1 LYALL
6 AAFAKG
12 LRKSEIKLFFMFKNY
27 LTVALR
33 NFSRNKIFSFINIIG
48 LGIGISA
55 SLVIYLIVSFDF
67 SFEKFENN
75 SDRIYRVVSDM
86 KFPDND
92 FKSSGVPLPLIPV
105 AEKEMTGVEL
115 FAPFSKAGDI
125 NISISLPGVSKP
137 ELYKNQ
143 KDIIYADN
151 NYFKLLPYQ
160 WLAGSKQN
168 ALSEANATVLTESRA
183 KIYFPYNDVSK
194 VIGKVITYND
204 TVKTTVTGV
213 VKDLKQTTD
222 FTFKEFISYK
232 TLPQAQFTDALNWG
246 GVSSSDQFFVKL
258 NPGTTPATVQ
268 KQVQQLFNK
277 NQKSTYL
284 KTVFSL
290 QPLSDIH
297 FNSDY
302 DNFNQRLAHL
312 PTLYGLLAV
321 AAILLLL
328 GCINFIN
335 LTTAQ
340 AVQRAK
346 EIGIRK
352 TLGSTK
358 RQLIFQFLSET
369 FLLTLIATILSI
381 ILVPFIIKLF
391 ADFIPAEINA
401 AMLSQTN
408 VLIFILLL
416 LLTVSILSGFY
427 PAIILSKYNPVHV
440 LKNKAAGS
448 SSTRRVWIRKSL
460 TVTQFV
466 FAQAF
471 IIATIIVSQQINYA
485 LTKDLGFKKEGI
497 ITVETPINYAEL
509 GNKAAVAKSMQTR
522 EVLLHNLQAM
532 PGIDK
537 VCLASSPP
545 ASSGTGMQTIKFN
558 NGKKEI
564 ETTVE
569 IKRADEPYFDLY
581 NMELVAGRFPK
592 KSDSLTEYVINESY
606 ARFIGF
612 SNPADAVGQFIEND
626 KGGIPIVGVLRDF
639 NSRPLNEPIKPLVFS
654 SLYPVQSQL
663 HIALKREI
671 STGEWKRTI
680 AQIEK
685 AYKAIYPGEDFSYS
699 FFDESIAKFYESEQH
714 TSTLLSWA
722 TGLAIIISCLGLLGL
737 VIYTTNQRT
746 KEIGVRKVLGASIM
760 QIVHLL
766 SKDFLKLV
774 ILAFV
779 IAAPIVWWAM
789 NKWFE
794 NFAYHTQI
802 SVWIFAGAGLLMI
815 LIAAITLGFQTMKA
829 ANANPVKS
837 LRSE

>member
-1 LYALL
+1 
-6 AAFAKG
+6 
-12 LRKSEIKLFFMFKNY
+12 MFKNY

-33 NFSRNKIFSFINIIG
+33 NFRRNKVFSSINIIG
-48 LGIGISA
+48 LAIGISA
-55 SLVIYLIVSFDF
+55 ALVIYLIVSYDF
-67 SFEKFENN
+67 SFDKFENN
-75 SDRIYRVVSDM
+75 NDRIYRVVSNM
-86 KFPDND
+86 KLPDND

-105 AEKEMTGVEL
+105 AQKEITGVEL
-115 FAPFSKAGDI
+115 FVPFSRAGDI
-125 NISISLPGVSKP
+125 NISINLPGVSKP
-137 ELYKNQ
+137 VFYKNQ
-143 KDIIYADN
+143 KNIIYADN

-160 WLAGSKQN
+160 WLAGSEQS
-168 ALSEANATVLTESRA
+168 AWGDANTTVLTESRA
-183 KIYFPYNDVSK
+183 KSYFPYKDVSK

-204 TVKTTVTGV
+204 TVKTIVTGV
-213 VKDLKQTTD
+213 VKDLNQTTD

-246 GVSSSDQFFVKL
+246 SVSSSDQFFLKVHE
-258 NPGTTPATVQ
+258 GTTPITVK
-268 KQVQQLFNK
+268 KQVQQLFDK
-277 NQKSTYL
+277 NQKDAYL
-284 KTVFSL
+284 KNIFSL

-302 DNFNQRLAHL
+302 DNFDQRLAHL

-321 AAILLLL
+321 AVILLLL

-352 TLGSTK
+352 TMGSTK
-358 RQLIFQFLSET
+358 QQLIFQFLSET

-381 ILVPFIIKLF
+381 ILVPFIIRLF
-391 ADFIPAEINA
+391 ADFIPPEINST
-401 AMLSQTN
+401 MLLQTD
-408 VLIFILLL
+408 VVIFIVLL
-416 LLTVSILSGFY
+416 LLTVSLLSGFY

-471 IIATIIVSQQINYA
+471 IIAAIIVSQQIHYA
-485 LTKDLGFKKEGI
+485 LTKDLGFKKDGI
-497 ITVETPINYAEL
+497 ITVETPFNSAEL
-509 GNKAAVAKSMQTR
+509 DDKAAVAKSMQTR
-522 EVLLHNLQAM
+522 EVLLHNLQAL

-537 VCLASSPP
+537 ICLASSTP
-545 ASSGTGMQTIKFN
+545 ASSGRGMQTLKFN

-569 IKRADEPYFDLY
+569 VKYADKCYFNLY
-581 NMELVAGRFPK
+581 NMKLVAGRFPK
-592 KSDSLTEYVINESY
+592 KSDSLTEYVINERY
-606 ARFIGF
+606 ARYIGF
-612 SNPADAVGQFIEND
+612 SNPADVVGKLIEHDN
-626 KGGIPIVGVLRDF
+626 GGIPIVGVLRDF
-639 NSRPLNEPIKPLVFS
+639 NSRPLNEPIKPHVFY
-654 SLYPVQSQL
+654 SLYPFQYKL
-663 HIALKREI
+663 HILLKPETSRA
-671 STGEWKRTI
+671 EWKTTI

-685 AYKAIYPGEDFSYS
+685 AYKATYPGEDFSYS
-699 FFDESIAKFYESEQH
+699 FFNDSIAKFYESEQH
-714 TSTLLSWA
+714 TSTLLLWA
-722 TGLAIIISCLGLLGL
+722 TGLTITISCLGLLGL

-746 KEIGVRKVLGASIM
+746 KEIGVRKVLGASIP

-774 ILAFV
+774 ILAFI
-779 IAAPIVWWAM
+779 IAAPIVWWGM

-802 SVWIFAGAGLLMI
+802 SVWIFAGAGFLMI
-815 LIAAITLGFQTMKA
+815 TIAAITLGFQTIKA

-837 LRSE
+837 LRTE